1 MNNPTQKIGLN
12 VVNNSK
18 LNKISKRNE
27 EIEEAYERNQTYK
40 MLQKV
45 CDLAE
50 LWDAKINGDR

>member
-40 MLQKV
+40 
-45 CDLAE
+45 
-50 LWDAKINGDR
+50 